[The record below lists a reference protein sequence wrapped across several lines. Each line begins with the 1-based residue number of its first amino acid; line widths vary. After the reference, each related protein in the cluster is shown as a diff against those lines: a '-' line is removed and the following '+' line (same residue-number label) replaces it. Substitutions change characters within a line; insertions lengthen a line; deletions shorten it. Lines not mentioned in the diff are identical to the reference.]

1 MTNNTKNYPPFRRK
15 RLRLEHFDYADPNHV
30 YFATICARH
39 LTNPFNREELVK
51 EVIQSLLWSR
61 EHSRFRLYCYCL
73 MPDHLH
79 LAVSP
84 GECGWKLSRSIGAF
98 KSYTTHRSWQYGF
111 RGKLWQKSWYDHI
124 ARKEE
129 DLVAICQ
136 YILANPVRKGL
147 VKHAEDWP
155 YSDMVDPLP
164 W

>member
-1 MTNNTKNYPPFRRK
+1 MVSNLTIHPSFRRK
-15 RLRLEHFDYADPNHV
+15 RLRLKDFDYANPNYV

-39 LTNPFNREELVK
+39 LTNPFNRTELAK
-51 EVIQSLLWSR
+51 EVMQSLLWSR

-84 GECGWKLSRSIGAF
+84 GKCGWTLSRSIGAF
-98 KSYTTHRSWQYGF
+98 KSFTTYRSWQHGF

-136 YILANPVRKGL
+136 YILANPVRKEL
-147 VKHAEDWP
+147 VECIEDWP